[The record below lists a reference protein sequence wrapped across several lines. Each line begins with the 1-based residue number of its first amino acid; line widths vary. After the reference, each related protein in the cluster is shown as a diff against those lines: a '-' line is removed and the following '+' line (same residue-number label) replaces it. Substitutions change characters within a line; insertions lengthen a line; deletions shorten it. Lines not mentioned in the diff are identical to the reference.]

1 MNEKV
6 SVTWLGHSCFK
17 LRWKGWS
24 LIVDPYADG
33 SVDGLP
39 PLRESAD
46 AVYCSHGHGDHN
58 GVQAVNVSGAPA
70 PEGFSVETA
79 VCPHDDAGGAK
90 RGMNTIH
97 IFSFGDL
104 RVVHMGDVGCFPEEA
119 ILEKLRGC
127 DLLLI
132 PVGGYYTVD
141 AREALAIVEAVS
153 PRAVVPMHYRSDGQG
168 FGYKVI
174 APVEEFLS
182 LLPPEPVT
190 RLVGPSFSLTDTL
203 PVGTAVPH
211 LEM

>member
-6 SVTWLGHSCFK
+6 TVTWLGHSCFK

-24 LIVDPYADG
+24 LITDPYADG

-46 AVYCSHGHGDHN
+46 AVFCSHGHGDHN
-58 GVQAVNVSGAPA
+58 GAQVLRLTGAPA
-70 PEGFSVETA
+70 PEGFAADAAE
-79 VCPHDDAGGAK
+79 CPHDHAGGAK
-90 RGMNTIH
+90 RGMNTIRR
-97 IFSFGDL
+97 FTFGSL
-104 RVVHMGDVGCFPEEA
+104 RVVHMGDVGCFPGEA
-119 ILEKLRGC
+119 ALELIRGC

-141 AREALAIVEAVS
+141 AREALSIVEAVS
-153 PRAVVPMHYRSDGQG
+153 PRAVVPMHYRSDAQG

-174 APVEEFLS
+174 GPVEDFLA
-182 LLPPEPVT
+182 LLPPDRVT
-190 RLVGPSFSLTDTL
+190 RLIGPSFSLTETL
-203 PVGTAVPH
+203 PTGVAVPH

>member
-17 LRWKGWS
+17 LVYKGWS

-39 PLRESAD
+39 PLRERAD
-46 AVYCSHGHGDHN
+46 AVYCSHGHGDHC
-58 GVQAVNVSGAPA
+58 GKDAVTLTGGKAPA
-70 PEGFSVETA
+70 DFAVQTA
-79 VCPHDDAGGAK
+79 QCPHDHHGGTK

-97 IFSFGDL
+97 VFSFGSP
-104 RVVHMGDVGCFPEEA
+104 RVAHMGDVGCHPGEDAME
-119 ILEKLRGC
+119 ILRRC

-132 PVGGYYTVD
+132 PVGGFFTID
-141 AREALAIVEAVS
+141 AKEAFDLAQEIA

-174 APVEEFLS
+174 GELEPFLA
-182 LLPPEPVT
+182 LFPAERVT
-190 RLVGPSFSLTDTL
+190 RLVGPSFSLTEAL
-203 PVGTAVPH
+203 PTGVAVPH